1 MKVIISE
8 NSRIWDSSHPA
19 LEEFGSDVVRFRH
32 QTPEE
37 LLEAAGDDRD
47 ILVLTDN
54 DPASF
59 IAFRFLAD
67 GFRSRRIHLF
77 ACLPFS
83 YESARK
89 RREIGEQLSDLSMVK
104 SLCLVELD
112 RYVRNADPEEKLD
125 QLQARIRGQAMLL
138 LMQAVPAIRTGTD
151 EFNQFLYSEEKGSY
165 ERADLNR
172 LQEQLPAKL
181 FPGRTLPA
189 VPSAEKQQEPDPY
202 GKKETLK
209 ETAAESFSAQETSAR
224 AMPAVETSVREM
236 PSVEISAMEVS
247 AEKTSAGAMP
257 AVEISAAK
265 TGEGKAAAE
274 RYADE
279 GTAAAMTAGAET
291 GREDPAGMPETA
303 EKKDSFRKAERK
315 EKTGKKRRSL
325 LDLFR
330 KKEDR
335 LR

>member
-59 IAFRFLAD
+59 IAFRILTA

-77 ACLPFS
+77 SCLPFS
-83 YESARK
+83 YESVRR
-89 RREIGEQLSDLSMVK
+89 RREIVEQLSDLSMVK

-112 RYVRNADPEEKLD
+112 SYVRNADPEEKLD

-138 LMQAVPAIRTGTD
+138 LARAVPEIRTGTD
-151 EFNQFLYSEEKGSY
+151 EFFQYFYSEEKGSY
-165 ERADLNR
+165 ERTDLGI
-172 LQEQLPAKL
+172 LQERLRAMLIPDGREPAAD
-181 FPGRTLPA
+181 TA
-189 VPSAEKQQEPDPY
+189 VPENTD
-202 GKKETLK
+202 T
-209 ETAAESFSAQETSAR
+209 
-224 AMPAVETSVREM
+224 
-236 PSVEISAMEVS
+236 
-247 AEKTSAGAMP
+247 EKTAPEKTGPEESSAGAP
-257 AVEISAAK
+257 DPE
-265 TGEGKAAAE
+265 TNAAE
-274 RYADE
+274 E
-279 GTAAAMTAGAET
+279 ITAVRTET
-291 GREDPAGMPETA
+291 
-303 EKKDSFRKAERK
+303 ERK
-315 EKTGKKRRSL
+315 EKTGKKRRTL